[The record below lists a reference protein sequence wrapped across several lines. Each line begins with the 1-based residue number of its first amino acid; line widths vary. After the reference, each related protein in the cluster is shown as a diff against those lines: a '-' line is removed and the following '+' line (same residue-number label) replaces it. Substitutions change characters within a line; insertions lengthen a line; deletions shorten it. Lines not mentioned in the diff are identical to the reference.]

1 MKILSVENLSRSF
14 GGIKANDDISF
25 NVDQGSILGIIGP
38 NGAGKSTLFD
48 LITGYTKADTGKVE
62 FFEKNIFGL
71 SPDKISNLGVG
82 RTFQK
87 LKPFAD
93 QTLLENV
100 MIGSFVKEQNIKK
113 ARDRALE
120 IIDFVDLI
128 EKRHHFAKE
137 LSTGQ
142 RKRLEMAR
150 AMAIE
155 PKLLLMDEV
164 TGGVDQKTIPGL
176 VELIK
181 KLKET
186 GVTIITIEHNIN
198 IIMEISDNVLAL
210 DQGKSIAFGTPKE
223 IQKNKEVISLNLIN
237 RKIEKEERQSWALG
251 IENKRR
257 ASLNLEIFSSYKAM
271 EDFND
276 AKETQDDE
284 KEFDI
289 DLDNDYLLNEGTQIL
304 SDYTIH
310 NHNSYLSKAA

>member
-14 GGIKANDDISF
+14 GGIKANDNISF
-25 NVDQGSILGIIGP
+25 EVEQGSILGIIGP

-48 LITGYTKADTGKVE
+48 LITGYTKADNGKVK

-71 SPDKISNLGVG
+71 GPDKISNLGVG

-100 MIGSFVKEQNIKK
+100 MIGAFVKEQNIKK
-113 ARDRALE
+113 ARDKALE

-181 KLKET
+181 KLKKT

-210 DQGKSIAFGTPKE
+210 DQGKRIAFGPPKE
-223 IQKNKEVISLNLIN
+223 IQKNKQVID
-237 RKIEKEERQSWALG
+237 AYLG
-251 IENKRR
+251 T
-257 ASLNLEIFSSYKAM
+257 F
-271 EDFND
+271 D
-276 AKETQDDE
+276 A
-284 KEFDI
+284 
-289 DLDNDYLLNEGTQIL
+289 
-304 SDYTIH
+304 
-310 NHNSYLSKAA
+310 A

>member
-1 MKILSVENLSRSF
+1 MKILTVQNLSKSF
-14 GGIKANDDISF
+14 GGIHANRDISF
-25 NVDQGSILGIIGP
+25 DVEEGSILGVIGP

-48 LITGYTKADTGKVE
+48 LITGFTKADTGKVK
-62 FFEKNIFGL
+62 FFDKDIFGI

-100 MIGSFVKEQNIKK
+100 MIGAFVKEKDIKR

-150 AMAIE
+150 AMAID

-176 VELIK
+176 VKLVK
-181 KLKET
+181 KLKKT

-210 DQGKSIAFGTPKE
+210 DQGKRIAFGEPKE
-223 IQKNKEVISLNLIN
+223 IQNNKQVID
-237 RKIEKEERQSWALG
+237 AYLG
-251 IENKRR
+251 T
-257 ASLNLEIFSSYKAM
+257 F
-271 EDFND
+271 D
-276 AKETQDDE
+276 A
-284 KEFDI
+284 
-289 DLDNDYLLNEGTQIL
+289 
-304 SDYTIH
+304 
-310 NHNSYLSKAA
+310 A

>member
-14 GGIKANDDISF
+14 GGIKANNDISF
-25 NVDQGSILGIIGP
+25 EVTEGTILGVIGP

-48 LITGYTKADTGKVE
+48 LITGYTKADTGKIR
-62 FFEKNIFGL
+62 FFNKDIFGL
-71 SPDKISNLGVG
+71 SPDKISNLGIG

-100 MIGSFVKEQNIKK
+100 MIGSFVNEGNIKK
-113 ARDRALE
+113 ARDKALE

-128 EKRHHFAKE
+128 EKRHHFARE

-164 TGGVDQKTIPGL
+164 TGGVDQKTIPSL

-181 KLKET
+181 KLKSS

-198 IIMEISDNVLAL
+198 IIMEISDNILAL
-210 DQGKSIAFGTPKE
+210 DQGKRIAYGTPKE
-223 IQKNKEVISLNLIN
+223 IQENEEVI
-237 RKIEKEERQSWALG
+237 
-251 IENKRR
+251 
-257 ASLNLEIFSSYKAM
+257 
-271 EDFND
+271 D
-276 AKETQDDE
+276 
-284 KEFDI
+284 
-289 DLDNDYLLNEGTQIL
+289 
-304 SDYTIH
+304 
-310 NHNSYLSKAA
+310 SYLGTFDAA

>member
-1 MKILSVENLSRSF
+1 MKILTVENLTKSF
-14 GGIKANDDISF
+14 GGIHANRDISF
-25 NVDQGSILGIIGP
+25 EVEEGSILGVIGP

-48 LITGYTKADTGKVE
+48 LITGFTKADTGKVK
-62 FFEKNIFGL
+62 FFDKDIFGI

-100 MIGSFVKEQNIKK
+100 MIGAFVKEKDIKR

-150 AMAIE
+150 AMAID

-176 VELIK
+176 VELVKRLK
-181 KLKET
+181 KT

-210 DQGKSIAFGTPKE
+210 DQGKRIAFGEPKE
-223 IQKNKEVISLNLIN
+223 IQNNKQVID
-237 RKIEKEERQSWALG
+237 AYLG
-251 IENKRR
+251 T
-257 ASLNLEIFSSYKAM
+257 F
-271 EDFND
+271 D
-276 AKETQDDE
+276 A
-284 KEFDI
+284 
-289 DLDNDYLLNEGTQIL
+289 
-304 SDYTIH
+304 
-310 NHNSYLSKAA
+310 A

>member
-14 GGIKANDDISF
+14 GGIKANNDISF
-25 NVDQGSILGIIGP
+25 DVAEGTILGVIGP
-38 NGAGKSTLFD
+38 NGAGKSTLFY
-48 LITGYTKADTGKVE
+48 LITGYTKTDNGKVS
-62 FFEKNIFGL
+62 FFNKDISGL
-71 SPDKISNLGVG
+71 SPDKISSLGVG

-100 MIGSFVKEQNIKK
+100 MIGSFAKEDNIKK
-113 ARDRALE
+113 ARDKALE

-128 EKRHHFAKE
+128 EKRHHFARE

-164 TGGVDQKTIPGL
+164 TGGVDQKTIPCL

-181 KLKET
+181 KLKKS

-198 IIMEISDNVLAL
+198 IIMEISDNILAL
-210 DQGKSIAFGTPKE
+210 DQGKRIAYGTPKE
-223 IQKNKEVISLNLIN
+223 IQQNEEVI
-237 RKIEKEERQSWALG
+237 
-251 IENKRR
+251 
-257 ASLNLEIFSSYKAM
+257 
-271 EDFND
+271 D
-276 AKETQDDE
+276 
-284 KEFDI
+284 
-289 DLDNDYLLNEGTQIL
+289 
-304 SDYTIH
+304 
-310 NHNSYLSKAA
+310 SYLGTVDAT

>member
-1 MKILSVENLSRSF
+1 MKILSVENLSKSF
-14 GGIKANDDISF
+14 GGIHANRDISF
-25 NVDQGSILGIIGP
+25 DVEEGSILGVIGP

-48 LITGYTKADTGKVE
+48 LITGFTKPDTGKVK
-62 FFEKNIFGL
+62 FFDKNIFGI

-100 MIGSFVKEQNIKK
+100 MIGAFVKEKDIKR

-150 AMAIE
+150 AMAID

-176 VELIK
+176 VELVK
-181 KLKET
+181 KLKKT

-210 DQGKSIAFGTPKE
+210 DQGKRIAFGEPKE
-223 IQKNKEVISLNLIN
+223 IQNNKQVID
-237 RKIEKEERQSWALG
+237 AYLG
-251 IENKRR
+251 T
-257 ASLNLEIFSSYKAM
+257 F
-271 EDFND
+271 D
-276 AKETQDDE
+276 A
-284 KEFDI
+284 
-289 DLDNDYLLNEGTQIL
+289 
-304 SDYTIH
+304 
-310 NHNSYLSKAA
+310 A

>member
-48 LITGYTKADTGKVE
+48 LITGYTKADTGKVK

-155 PKLLLMDEV
+155 PKLILMDEV

-210 DQGKSIAFGTPKE
+210 DQGKSIAFGTPKD
-223 IQKNKEVISLNLIN
+223 IQKNKEVI
-237 RKIEKEERQSWALG
+237 
-251 IENKRR
+251 
-257 ASLNLEIFSSYKAM
+257 
-271 EDFND
+271 D
-276 AKETQDDE
+276 
-284 KEFDI
+284 
-289 DLDNDYLLNEGTQIL
+289 
-304 SDYTIH
+304 
-310 NHNSYLSKAA
+310 SYLGTFDAA

>member
-1 MKILSVENLSRSF
+1 MKILTVENLSKSF
-14 GGIKANDDISF
+14 GGIHANRNISF
-25 NVDQGSILGIIGP
+25 DVEEGSILGVIGP

-48 LITGYTKADTGKVE
+48 LITGFTKPDTGKVK
-62 FFEKNIFGL
+62 FFDKDIFGI

-100 MIGSFVKEQNIKK
+100 MIGAFVKEKDIKR

-150 AMAIE
+150 AMAID

-176 VELIK
+176 VELVK
-181 KLKET
+181 KLKNT

-210 DQGKSIAFGTPKE
+210 DQGKRIAFGEPKK
-223 IQKNKEVISLNLIN
+223 IQNNKQVID
-237 RKIEKEERQSWALG
+237 AYLG
-251 IENKRR
+251 T
-257 ASLNLEIFSSYKAM
+257 F
-271 EDFND
+271 D
-276 AKETQDDE
+276 A
-284 KEFDI
+284 
-289 DLDNDYLLNEGTQIL
+289 
-304 SDYTIH
+304 
-310 NHNSYLSKAA
+310 A

>member
-1 MKILSVENLSRSF
+1 MKILSVENLTKAF
-14 GGIKANDDISF
+14 GGIKANDKISIE
-25 NVDQGSILGIIGP
+25 VDEGSILGVIGP

-48 LITGYTKADTGKVE
+48 LITGYTKADSGKVE
-62 FFEKNIFGL
+62 LLGKDIFGL
-71 SPDKISNLGVG
+71 SPDKISSLGVG

-100 MIGSFVKEQNIKK
+100 MIGSFVKETNIKK

-128 EKRHHFAKE
+128 DMRHHYAKE

-181 KLKET
+181 KLKKF

-198 IIMEISDNVLAL
+198 IIMEISDNILAL
-210 DQGKSIAFGTPKE
+210 DQGKRIAYGSPKQ
-223 IQKNKEVISLNLIN
+223 IQNNSRVV
-237 RKIEKEERQSWALG
+237 
-251 IENKRR
+251 
-257 ASLNLEIFSSYKAM
+257 
-271 EDFND
+271 D
-276 AKETQDDE
+276 
-284 KEFDI
+284 
-289 DLDNDYLLNEGTQIL
+289 
-304 SDYTIH
+304 
-310 NHNSYLSKAA
+310 SYLGTYDAT

>member
-1 MKILSVENLSRSF
+1 MKILTVENLSKSF
-14 GGIKANDDISF
+14 GGIHANRDISF
-25 NVDQGSILGIIGP
+25 DVEEGSILGVIGP

-48 LITGYTKADTGKVE
+48 LITGFTKADTGKVK
-62 FFEKNIFGL
+62 FFDKDIFGI

-100 MIGSFVKEQNIKK
+100 MIGAFVKEKDIKR

-150 AMAIE
+150 AMAID

-176 VELIK
+176 VELVKRLK
-181 KLKET
+181 KT

-210 DQGKSIAFGTPKE
+210 DQGKRIAFGEPKE
-223 IQKNKEVISLNLIN
+223 IQNNKQVID
-237 RKIEKEERQSWALG
+237 AYLG
-251 IENKRR
+251 T
-257 ASLNLEIFSSYKAM
+257 F
-271 EDFND
+271 D
-276 AKETQDDE
+276 A
-284 KEFDI
+284 
-289 DLDNDYLLNEGTQIL
+289 
-304 SDYTIH
+304 
-310 NHNSYLSKAA
+310 A

>member
-1 MKILSVENLSRSF
+1 MKILTVENLSKSF
-14 GGIKANDDISF
+14 GGIHANRDISF
-25 NVDQGSILGIIGP
+25 DVEEGSILGVIGP

-48 LITGYTKADTGKVE
+48 LITGFTKADTGKVK
-62 FFEKNIFGL
+62 FFDKDIFGI

-100 MIGSFVKEQNIKK
+100 MIGAFVKEKDIKR

-150 AMAIE
+150 AMAID

-176 VELIK
+176 VELVK
-181 KLKET
+181 KLKKT

-210 DQGKSIAFGTPKE
+210 DQGKRIAFGAPKD
-223 IQKNKEVISLNLIN
+223 IQNNKKVID
-237 RKIEKEERQSWALG
+237 AYLG
-251 IENKRR
+251 T
-257 ASLNLEIFSSYKAM
+257 F
-271 EDFND
+271 D
-276 AKETQDDE
+276 A
-284 KEFDI
+284 
-289 DLDNDYLLNEGTQIL
+289 
-304 SDYTIH
+304 
-310 NHNSYLSKAA
+310 A

>member
-1 MKILSVENLSRSF
+1 MKILTVENLSKSF
-14 GGIKANDDISF
+14 GGIHANKDISF
-25 NVDQGSILGIIGP
+25 DVEEGSILGVIGP

-48 LITGYTKADTGKVE
+48 LITGFTKPDAGKVK
-62 FFEKNIFGL
+62 FFEKNIFGI

-100 MIGSFVKEQNIKK
+100 MIGAFVKEKDIKR

-150 AMAIE
+150 AMAID

-176 VELIK
+176 VELVK
-181 KLKET
+181 KLKKT

-210 DQGKSIAFGTPKE
+210 DQGKRIAFGEPKE
-223 IQKNKEVISLNLIN
+223 IQNNKQVID
-237 RKIEKEERQSWALG
+237 AYLG
-251 IENKRR
+251 T
-257 ASLNLEIFSSYKAM
+257 F
-271 EDFND
+271 D
-276 AKETQDDE
+276 A
-284 KEFDI
+284 
-289 DLDNDYLLNEGTQIL
+289 
-304 SDYTIH
+304 
-310 NHNSYLSKAA
+310 A

>member
-1 MKILSVENLSRSF
+1 MKILTVENLSKSF
-14 GGIKANDDISF
+14 GGIHANKDISF
-25 NVDQGSILGIIGP
+25 DVEEGSILGVIGP

-48 LITGYTKADTGKVE
+48 LITGFTKPDTGKVK
-62 FFEKNIFGL
+62 FFEKNIFGI

-100 MIGSFVKEQNIKK
+100 MIGAFVKEKDIKR

-150 AMAIE
+150 AMAID

-176 VELIK
+176 VELVK
-181 KLKET
+181 KLKKT

-210 DQGKSIAFGTPKE
+210 DQGMRIAFGEPKE
-223 IQKNKEVISLNLIN
+223 IQNNKQVID
-237 RKIEKEERQSWALG
+237 AYLG
-251 IENKRR
+251 T
-257 ASLNLEIFSSYKAM
+257 F
-271 EDFND
+271 D
-276 AKETQDDE
+276 A
-284 KEFDI
+284 
-289 DLDNDYLLNEGTQIL
+289 
-304 SDYTIH
+304 
-310 NHNSYLSKAA
+310 A

>member
-1 MKILSVENLSRSF
+1 MKILRVENLSKSF
-14 GGIKANDDISF
+14 GGIHANRDISF
-25 NVDQGSILGIIGP
+25 DVEEGSILGVIGP

-48 LITGYTKADTGKVE
+48 LITGFTKADTGKVK
-62 FFEKNIFGL
+62 FFDKDIFGI

-100 MIGSFVKEQNIKK
+100 MIGAFVKEKDIKR

-150 AMAIE
+150 AMAID

-176 VELIK
+176 VELVK
-181 KLKET
+181 KLKKT

-210 DQGKSIAFGTPKE
+210 DQGKRIAYGEPKE
-223 IQKNKEVISLNLIN
+223 IQNNKQVID
-237 RKIEKEERQSWALG
+237 AYLG
-251 IENKRR
+251 T
-257 ASLNLEIFSSYKAM
+257 F
-271 EDFND
+271 D
-276 AKETQDDE
+276 A
-284 KEFDI
+284 
-289 DLDNDYLLNEGTQIL
+289 
-304 SDYTIH
+304 
-310 NHNSYLSKAA
+310 A

>member
-1 MKILSVENLSRSF
+1 MRSQSEIMSVSNLFAGYGETEILHGINLNV
-14 GGIKANDDISF
+14 NDGEI
-25 NVDQGSILGIIGP
+25 VCVIGP

-48 LITGYTKADTGKVE
+48 LITGFTKPDTGKVK
-62 FFEKNIFGL
+62 FFDKNIFGI

-100 MIGSFVKEQNIKK
+100 MIGAFVKEKDIKR

-150 AMAIE
+150 AMAID

-176 VELIK
+176 VELVK
-181 KLKET
+181 KLKKT

-210 DQGKSIAFGTPKE
+210 DQGKRIAFGEPKE
-223 IQKNKEVISLNLIN
+223 IQNNKQVID
-237 RKIEKEERQSWALG
+237 AYLG
-251 IENKRR
+251 T
-257 ASLNLEIFSSYKAM
+257 F
-271 EDFND
+271 D
-276 AKETQDDE
+276 A
-284 KEFDI
+284 
-289 DLDNDYLLNEGTQIL
+289 
-304 SDYTIH
+304 
-310 NHNSYLSKAA
+310 A

>member
-1 MKILSVENLSRSF
+1 MKILTVENLSKSF
-14 GGIKANDDISF
+14 GGIHANKDISF
-25 NVDQGSILGIIGP
+25 DVEEGSILGVIGP

-48 LITGYTKADTGKVE
+48 LITGFTKPDTGKVK
-62 FFEKNIFGL
+62 FFEKNIFGI

-100 MIGSFVKEQNIKK
+100 MIGAFVKEKDIKR

-150 AMAIE
+150 AMAID

-176 VELIK
+176 VELVK
-181 KLKET
+181 KLKKT

-210 DQGKSIAFGTPKE
+210 DQGKRIAFGEPKE
-223 IQKNKEVISLNLIN
+223 IQNNKQVID
-237 RKIEKEERQSWALG
+237 AYLG
-251 IENKRR
+251 T
-257 ASLNLEIFSSYKAM
+257 F
-271 EDFND
+271 D
-276 AKETQDDE
+276 A
-284 KEFDI
+284 
-289 DLDNDYLLNEGTQIL
+289 
-304 SDYTIH
+304 
-310 NHNSYLSKAA
+310 A

>member
-1 MKILSVENLSRSF
+1 MKILTVENLSKSF
-14 GGIKANDDISF
+14 GGIHANRDISF
-25 NVDQGSILGIIGP
+25 DVEEGSILGVIGP
-38 NGAGKSTLFD
+38 SGAGKSTLFD
-48 LITGYTKADTGKVE
+48 LITGFTKPDTGKVK
-62 FFEKNIFGL
+62 FFDKNIFGI

-100 MIGSFVKEQNIKK
+100 MIGAFVKEKDIKR

-150 AMAIE
+150 AMAID

-176 VELIK
+176 VELVK
-181 KLKET
+181 KLKKT

-210 DQGKSIAFGTPKE
+210 DQGKRIAFGEPKE
-223 IQKNKEVISLNLIN
+223 IQNNKQVID
-237 RKIEKEERQSWALG
+237 AYLG
-251 IENKRR
+251 T
-257 ASLNLEIFSSYKAM
+257 F
-271 EDFND
+271 D
-276 AKETQDDE
+276 A
-284 KEFDI
+284 
-289 DLDNDYLLNEGTQIL
+289 
-304 SDYTIH
+304 
-310 NHNSYLSKAA
+310 A

>member
-14 GGIKANDDISF
+14 GGIKANDNISF
-25 NVDQGSILGIIGP
+25 EVEQGNILGIIGP

-48 LITGYTKADTGKVE
+48 LITGYTKADNGKVK

-100 MIGSFVKEQNIKK
+100 MIGAFVKEENIKK
-113 ARDRALE
+113 ARDKALE

-176 VELIK
+176 VDLIK
-181 KLKET
+181 KLKGT

-210 DQGKSIAFGTPKE
+210 DQGKSIAFGPPRE
-223 IQKNKEVISLNLIN
+223 IQKNKQVI
-237 RKIEKEERQSWALG
+237 
-251 IENKRR
+251 
-257 ASLNLEIFSSYKAM
+257 
-271 EDFND
+271 D
-276 AKETQDDE
+276 
-284 KEFDI
+284 
-289 DLDNDYLLNEGTQIL
+289 
-304 SDYTIH
+304 
-310 NHNSYLSKAA
+310 SYLGTFDAA

>member
-1 MKILSVENLSRSF
+1 MKILTVENLSKSF
-14 GGIKANDDISF
+14 GGIHANKDISF
-25 NVDQGSILGIIGP
+25 DVEEGSILGVIGP

-48 LITGYTKADTGKVE
+48 LITGFTKPDTGKVK
-62 FFEKNIFGL
+62 FFEKNIFGI

-100 MIGSFVKEQNIKK
+100 MIGAFVKEKDIKR

-150 AMAIE
+150 AMAID

-176 VELIK
+176 VELVK
-181 KLKET
+181 KLKKT

-210 DQGKSIAFGTPKE
+210 DQGKRIAFGEPKE
-223 IQKNKEVISLNLIN
+223 IQNNRQVID
-237 RKIEKEERQSWALG
+237 AYLG
-251 IENKRR
+251 T
-257 ASLNLEIFSSYKAM
+257 F
-271 EDFND
+271 D
-276 AKETQDDE
+276 A
-284 KEFDI
+284 
-289 DLDNDYLLNEGTQIL
+289 
-304 SDYTIH
+304 
-310 NHNSYLSKAA
+310 A

>member
-1 MKILSVENLSRSF
+1 MKILTVENLSKSF
-14 GGIKANDDISF
+14 GGIHANKDISF
-25 NVDQGSILGIIGP
+25 DVEEGSILGVIGP

-48 LITGYTKADTGKVE
+48 LITGFTKPDTGKVK
-62 FFEKNIFGL
+62 FFEKNIFGI

-100 MIGSFVKEQNIKK
+100 MIGAFVKEKDIKR

-150 AMAIE
+150 AMAID

-176 VELIK
+176 VELVK
-181 KLKET
+181 KLKKT

-210 DQGKSIAFGTPKE
+210 DQGKRIAFVEPKE
-223 IQKNKEVISLNLIN
+223 IQNNKQVID
-237 RKIEKEERQSWALG
+237 AYLG
-251 IENKRR
+251 T
-257 ASLNLEIFSSYKAM
+257 F
-271 EDFND
+271 D
-276 AKETQDDE
+276 A
-284 KEFDI
+284 
-289 DLDNDYLLNEGTQIL
+289 
-304 SDYTIH
+304 
-310 NHNSYLSKAA
+310 A

>member
-1 MKILSVENLSRSF
+1 MKILTVENLSKSF
-14 GGIKANDDISF
+14 GGIHANRDISF
-25 NVDQGSILGIIGP
+25 DVEEGSILGVIGP

-48 LITGYTKADTGKVE
+48 LITGFTKADTGKVK
-62 FFEKNIFGL
+62 FFDKDIFGI
-71 SPDKISNLGVG
+71 SPDKISKLGVG

-100 MIGSFVKEQNIKK
+100 MIGAFVKEKDIKR

-150 AMAIE
+150 AMAID

-176 VELIK
+176 VELVK
-181 KLKET
+181 KLKKT

-210 DQGKSIAFGTPKE
+210 DQGKRIAFGEPKE
-223 IQKNKEVISLNLIN
+223 IQNNKQVID
-237 RKIEKEERQSWALG
+237 AYLG
-251 IENKRR
+251 T
-257 ASLNLEIFSSYKAM
+257 F
-271 EDFND
+271 D
-276 AKETQDDE
+276 A
-284 KEFDI
+284 
-289 DLDNDYLLNEGTQIL
+289 
-304 SDYTIH
+304 
-310 NHNSYLSKAA
+310 A

>member
-1 MKILSVENLSRSF
+1 MKILTVQNLSKSF
-14 GGIKANDDISF
+14 GGIHANRDISF
-25 NVDQGSILGIIGP
+25 DVEEGSILGVIGP

-48 LITGYTKADTGKVE
+48 LITGFTKADTGKVK
-62 FFEKNIFGL
+62 FFDKDIFGI

-100 MIGSFVKEQNIKK
+100 MIGAFVKEKDIKR

-150 AMAIE
+150 AMAID

-176 VELIK
+176 VELVK
-181 KLKET
+181 KLKKT

-210 DQGKSIAFGTPKE
+210 DQGKQIAFGEPKE
-223 IQKNKEVISLNLIN
+223 IQNNKKVID
-237 RKIEKEERQSWALG
+237 AYLG
-251 IENKRR
+251 T
-257 ASLNLEIFSSYKAM
+257 F
-271 EDFND
+271 D
-276 AKETQDDE
+276 A
-284 KEFDI
+284 
-289 DLDNDYLLNEGTQIL
+289 
-304 SDYTIH
+304 
-310 NHNSYLSKAA
+310 A

>member
-1 MKILSVENLSRSF
+1 MKILTVENLSKSF
-14 GGIKANDDISF
+14 GGIHANKDISF
-25 NVDQGSILGIIGP
+25 DVEEGSILGVIGP

-48 LITGYTKADTGKVE
+48 LITGFTKPDAGKVK
-62 FFEKNIFGL
+62 FFDKNIFGI

-100 MIGSFVKEQNIKK
+100 MIGAFVKEKDIKR

-150 AMAIE
+150 AMAID

-176 VELIK
+176 VELVK
-181 KLKET
+181 KLKKT

-210 DQGKSIAFGTPKE
+210 DQGKRIAFGEPKE
-223 IQKNKEVISLNLIN
+223 IQNNKKVID
-237 RKIEKEERQSWALG
+237 AYLG
-251 IENKRR
+251 T
-257 ASLNLEIFSSYKAM
+257 F
-271 EDFND
+271 D
-276 AKETQDDE
+276 A
-284 KEFDI
+284 
-289 DLDNDYLLNEGTQIL
+289 
-304 SDYTIH
+304 
-310 NHNSYLSKAA
+310 A